1 MAKTT
6 HDIEDSPELRQ
17 TQTIK
22 KQPRHIAI
30 GTRHLIIQRDKL
42 IAIRENAIDELR
54 GIDAALMALGWQE
67 QLNLLP

>member
-1 MAKTT
+1 MLPTERNIMAKQTA
-6 HDIEDSPELRQ
+6 PEPAP
-17 TQTIK
+17 K

-30 GTRHLIIQRDKL
+30 GTRHLIIQRNKL

-67 QLNLLP
+67 QLNPLP